1 MVLSILKKHWHL
13 LQKILFL
20 QFETVLQHVFLAVV
34 QFVQMRLPQH
44 RYNEV
49 WPEVMQDIMK
59 VVTSGETIQRIG
71 KVKNIPNQ
79 QVLVKQ

>member
-1 MVLSILKKHWHL
+1 MSILKKHWHL

-49 WPEVMQDIMK
+49 WPEVMQDITK
-59 VVTSGETIQRIG
+59 ADIFGEIIQRNG
-71 KVKNIPNQ
+71 KVKNIPDQ

>member
-1 MVLSILKKHWHL
+1 M
-13 LQKILFL
+13 
-20 QFETVLQHVFLAVV
+20 V

-59 VVTSGETIQRIG
+59 AVTFGETIQRNG
-71 KVKNIPNQ
+71 KVKKNIPDQ